1 MLYFAY
7 GSNMNWQ
14 QMQER
19 CPSARFFGVAWL
31 PDHKLAF
38 TRKSIKRGCGVADA
52 VPTQGQKVWGVV
64 YEITDRDVIK
74 LDKSEGYMPGREKN
88 SYFRRESVVLR
99 NGGDQQ
105 PLTVFIYFGDR
116 CQIRPYRMPLA
127 RT

>member
-19 CPSARFFGVAWL
+19 CPSARFFGVALL

-64 YEITDRDVIK
+64 YEVTDRDVIK
-74 LDKSEGYMPGREKN
+74 LDKSEG
-88 SYFRRESVVLR
+88 
-99 NGGDQQ
+99 
-105 PLTVFIYFGDR
+105 
-116 CQIRPYRMPLA
+116 
-127 RT
+127 

>member
-14 QMQER
+14 QMQNR
-19 CPSARFFGVAWL
+19 CPSARFFGIALL

-52 VPTQGQKVWGVV
+52 APTQNHNVWGIV
-64 YEITDRDVIK
+64 YEITAQDIEA

-88 SYFRRESVVLR
+88 SYFRRER
-99 NGGDQQ
+99 HG
-105 PLTVFIYFGDR
+105 
-116 CQIRPYRMPLA
+116 LA
-127 RT
+127 QW